1 MNQEKVQKRIKRA
14 KLIIGDIKE
23 TVNTFFEDYNPAPIG
38 CIFFDF
44 DFYSSTNNAFNL
56 FNTEER
62 NYLPRVNCYF
72 DDIIGTNEFVG
83 ELRAIDDFNSNHE
96 NKKIAKIFGFSKTRI
111 IPSTWNEQIFL
122 FHDFLHSKYNDFV
135 GLDSS
140 GNEASV

>member
-1 MNQEKVQKRIKRA
+1 MDNLGVLGTWRLDICQY
-14 KLIIGDIKE
+14 LIPLEPG
-23 TVNTFFEDYNPAPIG
+23 NTGNR
-38 CIFFDF
+38 
-44 DFYSSTNNAFNL
+44 TFNL